1 MTDDLDTRSTA
12 GAEAA
17 PSHAPATLPAQPAPA
32 IPSPSPP
39 PRHAT
44 RWIVALLLLA
54 ALTGVAYYG
63 RHYLNREV
71 ATAAAAPAAPP
82 PVTVS
87 HPLLQDITEWDE
99 YTGQFQAVDE
109 VAIRARVSGYLTEI
123 HFTDG
128 QWVNKGDLLFVID
141 PRPFQIDLDSAK
153 AQLAQATARLEWANQ
168 ELGRVA
174 ALRKGDYATQSSFD
188 EKVQIARTAAASV
201 DTARAAIAAAELNL
215 DFTRVTAPIDGR
227 IGAHQISIGNLIGGG
242 TSGTSDVLTTIVSL
256 KPIHFIFQMSENE
269 YLAYQRAIHEG
280 RLAAQTS
287 GKVPAFVKLS
297 DETAW
302 AHQGRLDFVDNQIDR
317 GSGTITVRAEFPN
330 ADLFIAPGTFGR
342 LRLPG
347 SDPHPALLIPDSAI
361 VSDQSRKV
369 VMTVSADGTVVPRVI
384 RPGPSYGNLR
394 IVRDG
399 LAAEDTIIIGG
410 LMRARPDAKV
420 KPEPGK
426 IVLDEQGY

>member
-1 MTDDLDTRSTA
+1 MNDDLDTRPTA
-12 GAEAA
+12 GAEATPDHPPA
-17 PSHAPATLPAQPAPA
+17 PPSSSPPLAPA
-32 IPSPSPP
+32 
-39 PRHAT
+39 PRHGM
-44 RWIVALLLLA
+44 RWVVGLLLLA
-54 ALTGVAYYG
+54 ALAGVAYYG

-71 ATAAAAPAAPP
+71 ETAAAAPAAPP

-87 HPLLQDITEWDE
+87 HPLQRDITEWDE

-168 ELGRVA
+168 ELGRVS

-188 EKVQIARTAAASV
+188 EKVQIVRTAAASV
-201 DTARAAIAAAELNL
+201 DTAHAAIAAAELNL

-227 IGAHQISIGNLIGGG
+227 IGAHQISIGNLIGGGG

-297 DETAW
+297 DETTW

-369 VMTVSADGTVVPRVI
+369 VLTVSADGTVIPKVI

-394 IVRDG
+394 IVREG
-399 LAAEDTIIIGG
+399 LSAEDTIIIGG
-410 LMRARPDAKV
+410 LMRARPNGKV

-426 IVLDEQGY
+426 IELDQQGS